1 MSKMTSKYSFKK
13 SLNRI
18 FLHDN
23 DTPTRHELL
32 NENCTGRH
40 GTRLY
45 GLLLME
51 ALEVSETTQTTAFV
65 LNITAL

>member
-13 SLNRI
+13 SSNRI

-32 NENCTGRH
+32 NENYTGRH
-40 GTRLY
+40 GTSLWFIVNGGPR
-45 GLLLME
+45 GLQNN
-51 ALEVSETTQTTAFV
+51 ADYCFCP
-65 LNITAL
+65 